1 MTDQLAELNQASAA
15 ATMQV
20 DRTTIRAWAKAGM
33 PYTPPDER
41 GKEGSYRH
49 GVLLYWSM
57 WRAMR
62 DRLKLADLRPLQALA
77 VARASV
83 IEKASRTRDEE
94 QFRDHFPALV
104 RGYYPKEQIHEAIGF
119 ALAYLDSTLVPAD
132 ANRV

>member
-15 ATMQV
+15 AMMQV
-20 DRTTIRAWAKAGM
+20 DRTTIRAWTTAGM

-57 WRAMR
+57 WRALR
-62 DRLKLADLRPLQALA
+62 DRLKLADLQPLQALA

-83 IEKASRTRDEE
+83 IEKGSRTRDEAE
-94 QFRDHFPALV
+94 FRETFPALV

-119 ALAYLDSTLVPAD
+119 ALAYIDSTLAPAAAIRD
-132 ANRV
+132 